1 MDEREEGRREERE
14 ERKSKTGIMSSCV
27 GVGAIMHQE
36 THGVGKADEGACNHE
51 YMMPVLILNLR

>member
-14 ERKSKTGIMSSCV
+14 ERRSKTSIMSSCV

-36 THGVGKADEGACNHE
+36 P
-51 YMMPVLILNLR
+51 MVLAKLMKGHAIMST